1 MGKGT
6 YTLARTGRSV
16 RTGILKRSIQA
27 TAVAVAVAAEAT
39 THSADIITRSA
50 KGVQD

>member
-27 TAVAVAVAAEAT
+27 TAVAVAVEAT